1 MVYIVYNPL
10 ASNKTAI
17 EATKKVISFFGDRDM
32 KVLTVQ
38 EIGDE
43 LTFCKRLIIQDT
55 FVLIGGN
62 GTLYHFINSVYG
74 SGLDIDIFY
83 YPSGAG
89 SDFSKD
95 VRFRDQN
102 PDSGLIKLN
111 KYLEHLPVCTFN
123 GEKHYFING
132 VGFGIDGY
140 VCEKSNEL
148 RDKTEKEINYS
159 SIAIGG
165 MLGKFHPCDA
175 TLTVD
180 GVVHEYKSV
189 WLIPTM
195 IGRFMGGGMLV
206 TPNQN
211 RFNSNHTVSTLIWHS
226 KNPVTALMNF
236 PKLFSG
242 EHLSK
247 TNMCEVVSGHHINV
261 KLEKPQPLQIDG
273 ETFPDVIEYSVDF
286 E

>member
-1 MVYIVYNPL
+1 MVYIVYNPA

-17 EATKKVISFFGDRDM
+17 EATKRVISFFGDRDM
-32 KVLTVQ
+32 KIMTVQ

-43 LTFCKRLIIQDT
+43 LKFCNSLIIQDT

-62 GTLYHFINSVYG
+62 GTLNHFVNSVYG
-74 SGLDIDIFY
+74 SKLDFDVYY

-89 SDFSKD
+89 SDFSRD

-111 KYLEHLPVCTFN
+111 NYLEHLPVCTFN
-123 GEKHYFING
+123 GKKQVFING

-140 VCEKSNEL
+140 VCEKGNEL
-148 RDKTEKEINYS
+148 RDKTEKEVNYAN
-159 SIAIGG
+159 IAIGG
-165 MLGKFHPCDA
+165 ILGKFHPCDA
-175 TLTVD
+175 TLTID

-206 TPNQN
+206 TPDQN
-211 RFNSNHTVSTLIWHS
+211 RFNSEHTVSTMIWHT
-226 KNPVTALMNF
+226 KNPVATMMNF
-236 PKLFSG
+236 SKIFSG
-242 EHLSK
+242 DHLGK
-247 TNMCEVVSGHHINV
+247 DGMCEVLTGHHINV
-261 KLEKPQPLQIDG
+261 KLAKPQVLQIDG
-273 ETFPDVIEYSVDF
+273 DTYPDVTEYSVDF